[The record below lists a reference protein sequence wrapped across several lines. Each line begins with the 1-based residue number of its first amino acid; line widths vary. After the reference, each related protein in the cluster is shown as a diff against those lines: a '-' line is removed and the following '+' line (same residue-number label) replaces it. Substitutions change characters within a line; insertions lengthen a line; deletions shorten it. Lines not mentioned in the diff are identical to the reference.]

1 MSHPVTLR
9 LLPTLAQGL
18 MRGSLLRWV
27 ADNFAIGQ
35 SLFQFLNLSLGKRVA
50 LEIQMPQL
58 C

>member
-1 MSHPVTLR
+1 LR

-35 SLFQFLNLSLGKRVA
+35 SLFQFLNLSLGERVA